1 MHHFEIEWKKC
12 NLLGREL
19 EYGSLSVSL
28 KVRAIGIISTYTGTP
43 REGNRRNSLQ
53 AIYSF
58 MINILE
64 KGDFIALQDTSDF
77 KTLPGYW
84 NHNPV

>member
-1 MHHFEIEWKKC
+1 MYHLEIEWKKC
-12 NLLGREL
+12 KLLGREL

-28 KVRAIGIISTYTGTP
+28 KARAIGVISTYTGTT
-43 REGNRRNSLQ
+43 REGDRRNSLQ

-58 MINILE
+58 VINILE
-64 KGDFIALQDTSDF
+64 KGDFIALPDTSDF

-84 NHNPV
+84 DHNPV